1 MCLAATAP
9 CVCPIQ
15 SLSQE
20 QLKDYSLQKASLKK
34 KEEDS
39 SDDSDSEDDS
49 DDDSSADSKDG
60 NSENQ
65 QVSKLYNLMQRCQTS
80 PFTL

>member
-1 MCLAATAP
+1 M
-9 CVCPIQ
+9 CVCVPIQ

-34 KEEDS
+34 KEDS
-39 SDDSDSEDDS
+39 SDDSHSEDDDDD
-49 DDDSSADSKDG
+49 DDDSSAESKDG

-65 QVSKLYNLMQRCQTS
+65 QVSTVL
-80 PFTL
+80 